1 MEIRILINKID
12 KNAIYAEK
20 LKNCLASWVSKSVK
34 KKLIKK
40 ESSDEIIINGT
51 YAGKRSKRTKGL
63 IKSKIRKLKFIL
75 KPCGLKIGIN
85 ANKIT
90 ALYKYRDNAPCRKN
104 L

>member
-1 MEIRILINKID
+1 MPCELGFKISE
-12 KNAIYAEK
+12 EK
-20 LKNCLASWVSKSVK
+20 TD
-34 KKLIKK
+34 K
-40 ESSDEIIINGT
+40 ESDDEIIINGT